1 MPRKGGNPM
10 NWDQISGNWKQF
22 KGQIREKWGFL
33 TDDEL
38 DVIAGK
44 RDALVGKI
52 VEKYGITKDRV
63 EKALEEF
70 LKGLDKA
77 A

>member
-1 MPRKGGNPM
+1 M
-10 NWDQISGNWKQF
+10 NWDTVAGNWKQF
-22 KGQIREKWGFL
+22 KGKIKQKWGFL

-52 VEKYGITKDRV
+52 EEKYGITKTRV
-63 EKALEEF
+63 EEALDEF
-70 LKGLDKA
+70 LKELGKA

>member
-1 MPRKGGNPM
+1 M
-10 NWDQISGNWKQF
+10 NWERVAGNWKEF
-22 KGQIREKWGFL
+22 RGKVRGKWGFL

-44 RDALVGKI
+44 RDMLIGKL
-52 VEKYGITKDRV
+52 EEHYGLTKDRAAHV
-63 EKALEEF
+63 VEEF
-70 LKGLDKA
+70 LKELDKA

>member
-1 MPRKGGNPM
+1 M
-10 NWDQISGNWKQF
+10 NWDQISGNWKQY
-22 KGQIREKWGFL
+22 KEKIREKWGFL

-38 DVIAGK
+38 EVIAGK

-52 VEKYGITKDRV
+52 EERYGMTKARV
-63 EKALEEF
+63 EEALDEF
-70 LKGLDKA
+70 LKGFDKA

>member
-1 MPRKGGNPM
+1 M
-10 NWDQISGNWKQF
+10 NRDQTSGNWKQY
-22 KGQIREKWGFL
+22 KGKIREKWGFL

-38 DVIAGK
+38 EVIAGK

-52 VEKYGITKDRV
+52 EEKYGMTKARV
-63 EKALEEF
+63 EEALDEF
-70 LKGLDKA
+70 LKGIDKA

>member
-1 MPRKGGNPM
+1 M
-10 NWDQISGNWKQF
+10 NWDQISGNWKQYRE
-22 KGQIREKWGFL
+22 KIREKWGFL
-33 TDDEL
+33 TDNEL

-44 RDALVGKI
+44 RVALVGKI
-52 VEKYGITKDRV
+52 EEKYGITKDRV

>member
-1 MPRKGGNPM
+1 M
-10 NWDQISGNWKQF
+10 NWDQISGNWKQYRE
-22 KGQIREKWGFL
+22 KIREKWGFL
-33 TDDEL
+33 TDNEL

-52 VEKYGITKDRV
+52 EEKYGITKDRV

>member
-1 MPRKGGNPM
+1 M
-10 NWDQISGNWKQF
+10 NWERVAGNWKEF
-22 KGQIREKWGFL
+22 RGKILEKWGFL

-44 RDALVGKI
+44 RDMLIGKL
-52 VEKYGITKDRV
+52 EEHYGLTKDRAERV
-63 EKALEEF
+63 VEEF
-70 LKGLDKA
+70 LKELDKA

>member
-1 MPRKGGNPM
+1 M
-10 NWDQISGNWKQF
+10 NWEHVAGNWKEF
-22 KGQIREKWGFL
+22 KGKVREKWGFL

-44 RDALVGKI
+44 RDMLIGKL
-52 VEKYGITKDRV
+52 EEHYGLTKDRAAQV
-63 EKALEEF
+63 VEEF
-70 LKGLDKA
+70 LKELDKA

>member
-1 MPRKGGNPM
+1 M
-10 NWDQISGNWKQF
+10 NWDRIAGNWMQF
-22 KGQIREKWGFL
+22 KEKLREKWGFL

-38 DVIAGK
+38 DVIAGD

-52 VEKYGITKDRV
+52 EEKYGLTRDRAQQAV
-63 EKALEEF
+63 EQF
-70 LKGLDKA
+70 LRELDKA

>member
-1 MPRKGGNPM
+1 M
-10 NWDQISGNWKQF
+10 NWERISGNWLQY
-22 KGQIREKWGFL
+22 KGKIREKWGFL

-44 RDALVGKI
+44 RDLLVGKI
-52 VEKYGITKDRV
+52 VEHYGLTKDRAEQAV
-63 EKALEEF
+63 EQF
-70 LKGLDKA
+70 LREMDKA

>member
-1 MPRKGGNPM
+1 M
-10 NWDQISGNWKQF
+10 NWEQIAGNWKEF
-22 KGQIREKWGFL
+22 KGKIREKWGFL
-33 TDDEL
+33 TDEEL

-44 RDALVGKI
+44 RDMFVGKL
-52 VEKYGITKDRV
+52 VERYGLTKDRAEQAV
-63 EKALEEF
+63 EEF

>member
-1 MPRKGGNPM
+1 M
-10 NWDQISGNWKQF
+10 NWERIAGNWKEF
-22 KGQIREKWGFL
+22 KGKIRERWGFL
-33 TDDEL
+33 TDEEL

-44 RDALVGKI
+44 RDMLVGKL
-52 VEKYGITKDRV
+52 VERYGLTKDRAEQAV
-63 EKALEEF
+63 EEF

>member
-1 MPRKGGNPM
+1 M
-10 NWDQISGNWKQF
+10 NWERVAGNWKEF
-22 KGQIREKWGFL
+22 RGKVREKWSFL

-44 RDALVGKI
+44 RDMLIGKL
-52 VEKYGITKDRV
+52 EEHYGLTKDRAAGV
-63 EKALEEF
+63 VEEF
-70 LKGLDKA
+70 LKELDKA

>member
-1 MPRKGGNPM
+1 M
-10 NWDQISGNWKQF
+10 NWERIAGNWKQM
-22 KGQIREKWGFL
+22 KGKVREQWGFL
-33 TDDEL
+33 TDDDL

-44 RDALVGKI
+44 RDVLVGKLT
-52 VEKYGITKDRV
+52 EYYGLTRNRAERAV
-63 EKALEEF
+63 EEF

>member
-1 MPRKGGNPM
+1 M
-10 NWDQISGNWKQF
+10 NWDQISGNWNQY
-22 KGQIREKWGFL
+22 KGKIREKWGFL
-33 TDDEL
+33 TDNEL

-52 VEKYGITKDRV
+52 EEKYGITKDRV
-63 EKALEEF
+63 EKALDEF
-70 LKGLDKA
+70 LKGFDKA

>member
-1 MPRKGGNPM
+1 M
-10 NWDQISGNWKQF
+10 NWERIAGNWKEF
-22 KGQIREKWGFL
+22 KGKIRERWGFL
-33 TDDEL
+33 TDEEL

-44 RDALVGKI
+44 RDMFVGKL
-52 VEKYGITKDRV
+52 VERYGLTKDRAEQAV
-63 EKALEEF
+63 EEF

>member
-1 MPRKGGNPM
+1 M
-10 NWDQISGNWKQF
+10 NWERVAGNWKEF
-22 KGQIREKWGFL
+22 RGKIREKWGFL

-44 RDALVGKI
+44 RDMLIGKL
-52 VEKYGITKDRV
+52 EEHYGLTKDSAARV
-63 EKALEEF
+63 VEEF
-70 LKGLDKA
+70 LKELDKA